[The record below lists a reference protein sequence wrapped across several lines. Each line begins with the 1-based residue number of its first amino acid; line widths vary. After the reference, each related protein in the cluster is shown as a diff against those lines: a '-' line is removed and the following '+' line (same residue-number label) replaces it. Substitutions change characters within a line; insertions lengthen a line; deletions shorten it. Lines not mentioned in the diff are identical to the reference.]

1 MKDNNQLLTEY
12 LTFLEKVRNL
22 SYLSIDRNK
31 HVCLHWMEFL
41 KQRGKKDVAWD
52 NPRMCWHG
60 LSFARARELL
70 LTRQFHGSCAF
81 CAPFTTFW

>member
-31 HVCLHWMEFL
+31 HVCKHWMEFL
-41 KQRGKKDVAWD
+41 KQRGKEEVTLKDNTV
-52 NPRMCWHG
+52 
-60 LSFARARELL
+60 
-70 LTRQFHGSCAF
+70 
-81 CAPFTTFW
+81 